1 MRPIRLICTLSLLT
15 LFCCSAFAQI
25 PPVKVENRAGREIS
39 ASSIVDG
46 KTPAIISFWAV
57 PCAPCIQELD
67 AISESMEDWQQEVG
81 FRVVAISTDDVR
93 HIAKAKALTRGHM
106 WDSFTLIFDPNSAL
120 KRAMNVVDTPQVFI
134 IDKDGKIVYSHT
146 GYTPGSEK
154 ELLKV
159 LKTLK

>member
-1 MRPIRLICTLSLLT
+1 MPKILEDARIRLISVARKQALTNGYPGMTIRSVAQECGYSVGTVYNYFRSKEQLLAEVM
-15 LFCCSAFAQI
+15 L
-25 PPVKVENRAGREIS
+25 
-39 ASSIVDG
+39 
-46 KTPAIISFWAV
+46 
-57 PCAPCIQELD
+57 
-67 AISESMEDWQQEVG
+67 EDWQQEVG

>member
-1 MRPIRLICTLSLLT
+1 
-15 LFCCSAFAQI
+15 
-25 PPVKVENRAGREIS
+25 
-39 ASSIVDG
+39 
-46 KTPAIISFWAV
+46 
-57 PCAPCIQELD
+57 
-67 AISESMEDWQQEVG
+67 
-81 FRVVAISTDDVR
+81 
-93 HIAKAKALTRGHM
+93 M